1 MKLSNTFRFQ
11 DDLIVMNDSEFFD
24 TIYKD
29 IYPSELTLVNTN
41 TSPRTVTF
49 LDLGITLH
57 HGKFKHHLYD
67 KRNDFDFSVINYAF
81 LSGNIPKIPSYGVY
95 MS

>member
-1 MKLSNTFRFQ
+1 MIWIFRYAIQ
-11 DDLIVMNDSEFFD
+11 G
-24 TIYKD
+24 
-29 IYPSELTLVNTN
+29 YPSELTLVNTN

-67 KRNDFDFSVINYAF
+67 
-81 LSGNIPKIPSYGVY
+81 
-95 MS
+95 